1 MNRTTGILHRFSTP
15 VSHLRLP
22 EKFTYPF
29 HYTPH
34 PLCVIAADEI
44 QEYIRTQEM
53 WQEELQ
59 HGKMFGI
66 LIVKDTT
73 GGIGYLA
80 AFSGNIAGK
89 SSHPYFVPPIY
100 DLSEPNGF
108 FKPVEKYISII
119 NDRIEMLQTHPAL
132 LRNKQLLKEET
143 EKADKA
149 LAEAKEA
156 MKTAKAA
163 RESRRLNNPD
173 ETELAALIKESQFQ
187 KAELKRMEREWKSR
201 IAAIQREIDVFTNEI
216 AYFKD
221 VRKDKSIELQQ
232 RLFDQYHLF
241 NAREEIKSLC
251 DIFEQTVHRAP
262 PAGAGECA
270 APKLLQYAY
279 LHQLK
284 PVAMAE
290 FWWGNSPV
298 GEIRKHGYFY
308 PACKGKCEPILKY
321 MLQGLDVEENPLAK
335 DVYKDTELEIVYEDE
350 WLLIVNKPAGML
362 SVPGK
367 TDTDSVEQRMRSMYP
382 DATGPMIVHRL
393 DMATSGLL
401 LVAKTKE
408 VHQHLQAQFENRTI
422 KKRYV
427 ALLDGIPV
435 EKKGTINLPLRPD
448 LHDRPRQVVDREQ
461 GKAAITDYQ
470 VISHTDSQTR
480 IAFYPLTGRTHQLR
494 VHSAHPEG
502 LNCPITGDELYGK
515 KAERLYLHAEAIEF
529 VHPASGKIIRMEKKA
544 GF

>member
-1 MNRTTGILHRFSTP
+1 MNKTTDILHRFSTP
-15 VSHLRLP
+15 VSHLNLP

-59 HGKMFGI
+59 QGKMFGV

-89 SSHPYFVPPIY
+89 SCHPYFVPPIY
-100 DLSEPNGF
+100 DLSEPDGF

-119 NDRIEMLQTHPAL
+119 NDRIEMLQNHPSL
-132 LRNKQLLKEET
+132 LLNKQLLKEET
-143 EKADKA
+143 EKAEKA

-156 MKTAKAA
+156 MKAAKAA
-163 RESRRLNNPD
+163 RESRRQNNPD

-187 KAELKRMEREWKSR
+187 KAELKRMEREWKNR
-201 IAAIQREIDVFTNEI
+201 IAAIQHEIDVFTNEI

-221 VRKDKSIELQQ
+221 VRTDKSIELQQ

-241 NAREEIKSLC
+241 NAREEIESLC

-308 PACKGKCEPILKY
+308 PACKGKCEPILKH

-367 TDTDSVEQRMRSMYP
+367 TDIDSIEQRMRSMYP

-408 VHQHLQAQFENRTI
+408 AHQHLQAQFENRTI
-422 KKRYV
+422 KKRYI
-427 ALLDGIPV
+427 ALLDGIPA

-448 LHDRPRQVVDREQ
+448 LYDRPRQIADREQ
-461 GKAAITDYQ
+461 GKTTITNYQ
-470 VISHTDSQTR
+470 VISHTETQTR

-502 LNCPITGDELYGK
+502 LNCPIVGDELYGK

-529 VHPASGKIIRMEKKA
+529 VHPASGKIIRIEKNA
-544 GF
+544 PF

>member
-1 MNRTTGILHRFSTP
+1 MNRTTDILHRFSTP

-34 PLCVIAADEI
+34 PLCVIAAEEV
-44 QEYIRTQEM
+44 QEYIRTQEK

-59 HGKMFGI
+59 QGKMFGV

-119 NDRIEMLQTHPAL
+119 NDRIEILQNHPSL

-149 LAEAKEA
+149 LAEVKEA
-156 MKTAKAA
+156 MKAAKAA

-241 NAREEIKSLC
+241 NAREEIESLC

-270 APKLLQYAY
+270 APKLLQCAY

-284 PVAMAE
+284 PIAMAE

-298 GEIRKHGYFY
+298 GEIRKQGYFY
-308 PACKGKCEPILKY
+308 PACKEKCEPILKY

-335 DVYKDTELEIVYEDE
+335 DIYKDTELEIVYEDE

-367 TDTDSVEQRMRSMYP
+367 TDIDSVEQRMRSMYP

-408 VHQHLQAQFENRTI
+408 VHQYLQAQFENRTI

-470 VISHTDSQTR
+470 VISHTNAQTR
-480 IAFYPLTGRTHQLR
+480 IVFHPITGKTHQLR

-515 KAERLYLHAEAIEF
+515 KADRLYLHAEAIEF
-529 VHPASGKIIRMEKKA
+529 VHPANGKIVRVEKKA